1 MAQRIALFFS
11 VGITAFVLIIVGAA
25 IGTAGQAQ
33 AAASPTLDPQL
44 LAQLQT
50 REAAYQALIAEAN
63 ARTQA
68 LEPTPLPSLTPTP
81 QPTEVVYPI
90 SPELAAALAL
100 SVAPNTYLVK
110 PPVLVLYGGA
120 VAYEVTLN
128 TGRVYV
134 DANSGAILWNGAA
147 VANSG
152 GSGFSDDDDER
163 DDD

>member
-1 MAQRIALFFS
+1 M
-11 VGITAFVLIIVGAA
+11 
-25 IGTAGQAQ
+25 AGQAQ

-63 ARTQA
+63 AQTQV
-68 LEPTPLPSLTPTP
+68 LEPTLLPSVTPTL
-81 QPTEVVYPI
+81 QPTDIVYPI

-100 SVAPNTYLVK
+100 SVAPNTYLVR
-110 PPVLVLYGGA
+110 PPVLVLYGGV

-134 DANSGAILWNGAA
+134 DANSGAILWNGALR
-147 VANSG
+147 VISG
-152 GSGFSDDDDER
+152 GSGFNGGENEQDDD
-163 DDD
+163 

>member
-1 MAQRIALFFS
+1 MAQRIALFIS

-25 IGTAGQAQ
+25 IGMAGQAQ
-33 AAASPTLDPQL
+33 TTGSPTLDPQL

-63 ARTQA
+63 AQTQA
-68 LEPTPLPSLTPTP
+68 LEPTPLPSVTPTLE
-81 QPTEVVYPI
+81 PTDVVYPI

-100 SVAPNTYLVK
+100 SVAPNAYLMR
-110 PPVLVLYGGA
+110 PPVLVLYGGV

-134 DANSGAILWNGAA
+134 AANSGAILWNGAVRA
-147 VANSG
+147 G
-152 GSGFSDDDDER
+152 GGSSGFSGGDDER